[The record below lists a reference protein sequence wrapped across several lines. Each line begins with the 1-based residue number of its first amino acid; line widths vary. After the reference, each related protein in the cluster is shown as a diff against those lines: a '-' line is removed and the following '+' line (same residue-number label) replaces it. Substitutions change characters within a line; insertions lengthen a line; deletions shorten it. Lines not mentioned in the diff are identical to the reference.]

1 MIARSR
7 LRHRLRALRVR
18 ARQRGRVELRGT
30 PRLGRGVRF
39 EVAPGARVVVGD
51 GAALGERCRVEV
63 RGGTVAIGAGTVLGD
78 RCAVVARAG
87 VAIGERCVLG
97 DEVVVVD
104 FDHHFGDSET
114 PIRLQG
120 LRAAAVHIDAGAV
133 LGPRVA
139 VLRGVRIGAGARV
152 GSHSVVTR
160 DVVAGAVVDGV
171 PAGGGHAIRR
181 PPTIADRE

>member
-1 MIARSR
+1 VIARWR
-7 LRHRLRALRVR
+7 LRYRLRALRVR
-18 ARQRGRVELRGT
+18 ARQRSRVELRGT

-39 EVAPGARVVVGD
+39 EIAPGARVVVGD
-51 GAALGERCRVEV
+51 GAALGERCRLEV

-87 VAIGERCVLG
+87 VMIGERCVLG
-97 DEVVVVD
+97 DEVAVVD
-104 FDHHFGDSET
+104 FDHDFRDAET

-120 LRAAAVHIDAGAV
+120 LEAATVRIDAGAV

-160 DVVAGAVVDGV
+160 DVAAGAVVDGV
-171 PAGGGHAIRR
+171 PAGGGHAVR
-181 PPTIADRE
+181 PPPASADRE

>member
-1 MIARSR
+1 M
-7 LRHRLRALRVR
+7 
-18 ARQRGRVELRGT
+18 

-51 GAALGERCRVEV
+51 GAALGERCRLDV
-63 RGGTVAIGAGTVLGD
+63 RGGTVAIGAGAVLGD

-104 FDHHFGDSET
+104 FDHSFGDVET

-120 LRAAAVHIDAGAV
+120 LQAAAVRIDARAV

-139 VLRGVRIGAGARV
+139 VLRGVHIGAGARV
-152 GSHSVVTR
+152 GPHSVVTR
-160 DVVAGAVVDGV
+160 DVAAGAAVDGV
-171 PAGGGHAIRR
+171 PAGRGHAIRR
-181 PPTIADRE
+181 PPAIADRE